1 LPSTIRRRSFKVVFN
16 PLHSTTKAVSMT
28 VGVIAKPSNQ
38 APTSEE
44 MVHFCSKAVTPV
56 MCQEN
61 LLKTVSSL
69 GNPTSN
75 LALRLDAKLVGT
87 TKALSTAITLGYKM
101 ESSTIKDILK
111 LVTHVELLA
120 PFIPAY
126 EAKLVSSAEVPRVN
140 ILRNKEQL
148 LQQAL
153 EVILNGQVEFG
164 RVNEVKEIIKM
175 KTLLV
180 KTEQHKESVRTSP
193 EFLRCT
199 QEEQLENPLA
209 EVCELVRHQAA
220 SVDEV
225 RTDVVIPASLRS
237 LPVFDLIVPNVVNV
251 VKTLFFGHLIET
263 PINHVSPTDVKIIT
277 KVNRVGDEAQLTM
290 EHNGRR
296 YELRNLRIPSSSC
309 ALYTDARLC
318 NLLKGVFPIS
328 LRTPFLFVGLNRLT
342 HLPATC
348 HVSPTH
354 IHTFDRKMYNY
365 ELNNCFH
372 LLFRDCTEKIPV
384 AVMARNLQRVS
395 KEVKILAG
403 VSEVLMT
410 PTSATNMKIQLN
422 LNGQQ
427 QIVEVLPRE
436 VKVIRHNGLEI
447 LHVKRFEDNVY
458 AVYAVKE
465 HLMVMFDGKHAQIF
479 GTPLLRARSCGLCG
493 DLNAETTADITT
505 PERCIMSRPRFAA
518 YSYMIQDSCQGI
530 PSQDLAK
537 YQQEK
542 TKCVKQEIIPTTL

>member
-1 LPSTIRRRSFKVVFN
+1 
-16 PLHSTTKAVSMT
+16 M
-28 VGVIAKPSNQ
+28 
-38 APTSEE
+38 
-44 MVHFCSKAVTPV
+44 
-56 MCQEN
+56 EN
-61 LLKTVSSL
+61 E
-69 GNPTSN
+69 
-75 LALRLDAKLVGT
+75 D
-87 TKALSTAITLGYKM
+87 
-101 ESSTIKDILK
+101 
-111 LVTHVELLA
+111 
-120 PFIPAY
+120 
-126 EAKLVSSAEVPRVN
+126 
-140 ILRNKEQL
+140 
-148 LQQAL
+148 
-153 EVILNGQVEFG
+153 
-164 RVNEVKEIIKM
+164 KEIIKM

-199 QEEQLENPLA
+199 QEEQLMNPLA

-225 RTDVVIPASLRS
+225 RTEMVIPASLRR

-263 PINHVSPTDVKIIT
+263 PINHVSPVDVKIIT
-277 KVNRVGDEAQLTM
+277 KVNRVGDEAQLIM
-290 EHNGRR
+290 EYNGRR

-318 NLLKGVFPIS
+318 NLLEGVFPIS

-342 HLPATC
+342 HL
-348 HVSPTH
+348 
-354 IHTFDRKMYNY
+354 HTFDRKRYNY

-403 VSEVLMT
+403 IAEVLMT
-410 PTSATNMKIQLN
+410 PISATNMQIQLN

-427 QIVEVLPRE
+427 QIVEVLPGE
-436 VKVIRHNGLEI
+436 VKVIRHNGLEV

-458 AVYAVKE
+458 AVHAVQE
-465 HLMVMFDGKHAQIF
+465 HVMVMFCGKHAQIF

-493 DLNAETTADITT
+493 DLNAETTAELKT
-505 PERCIMSRPRFAA
+505 PERCIMSHPRFAA

-542 TKCVKQEIIPTTL
+542 TKCVKQEVIPTPL